1 MPPLNLSDLI
11 LKTDVAWPPTVMP
24 SEPEWTVK
32 SDQELVAVIQ
42 GSHKKQRE
50 MAFITLYNRHYEQ
63 LLRFLRHHA
72 SAEEEVKE
80 VWSITWGAA
89 ISELQQP
96 HRFSYAD
103 KPVIAWLT
111 TVAHNHLKNGW
122 RKIKRTNLVDSDV
135 NELELEN
142 TDIEPI
148 YLIIQGENRRY
159 LTKALD
165 QLKLKNERQ
174 HTIYMLTLYRHKKPK
189 EIATIL
195 GITEELV
202 RKDKERGLKE
212 LKRVFQEM
220 GVYHA

>member
-11 LKTDVAWPPTVMP
+11 LKTDVAWPPTAMP

-42 GSHKKQRE
+42 GSHQKQRE

-72 SAEEEVKE
+72 SSEEDVKE
-80 VWSITWGAA
+80 VWCITWEAA
-89 ISELQQP
+89 IGELQQP
-96 HRFSYAD
+96 QRFRYAD

-142 TDIEPI
+142 TDIEQI
-148 YLIIQGENRRY
+148 ELIIQGENRRY
-159 LTKALD
+159 LMQALK
-165 QLKLKNERQ
+165 QLKQKNERQ
-174 HTIYMLTLYRHKKPK
+174 HQILLKTFYNNMKPK
-189 EIATIL
+189 EIAESL
-195 GITEELV
+195 GISPNLVSQDKKRGLEELQ
-202 RKDKERGLKE
+202 RIFKA
-212 LKRVFQEM
+212 M
-220 GVYHA
+220 GVYHV